1 MVGQLRAAVS
11 TTVRQASNFWRAGS
25 IDRYPSA
32 KARSFRIVSAAGGG
46 ANTLVQPGCL
56 PTAHTQGGVHKVRR
70 TASAQDHRRMLLGRA
85 LVAVRVIAVTV
96 LITAGVLALLIVV
109 PAASATGISAKKGN
123 VLDRKDRQ
131 STR

>member
-1 MVGQLRAAVS
+1 M
-11 TTVRQASNFWRAGS
+11 
-25 IDRYPSA
+25 
-32 KARSFRIVSAAGGG
+32 
-46 ANTLVQPGCL
+46 
-56 PTAHTQGGVHKVRR
+56 RR

-123 VLDRKDRQ
+123 VLDRKSPPKR
-131 STR
+131 